1 MILLK
6 EKPKKLFKVK
16 AQLREDYLGLK
27 WRDRMILERRN
38 ADWAAMYGLN
48 SQIDTVESKKHNNQ
62 SYIMQTS
69 GLVKHRWKA
78 TESSKDWRVD
88 LIRRAEHWDWW
99 ELRNYGKFVMK
110 RRKELDSWEQTTFMP
125 EIKKNLPRWIRCC
138 LRSGSARQGER
149 LEWRKIILRSR
160 DSEQFWNVPRSQSQ
174 STSRIPSPRGML
186 CPDSGLP
193 QYTRNSM
200 GTFGNVFESPSAP
213 ERIYPSLTRDC
224 HETWRRIA
232 TRTAKFNNT
241 DSTIFQE
248 YWCLEF

>member
-1 MILLK
+1 M
-6 EKPKKLFKVK
+6 ESHRKL
-16 AQLREDYLGLK
+16 EGLTS
-27 WRDRMILERRN
+27 R
-38 ADWAAMYGLN
+38 LN
-48 SQIDTVESKKHNNQ
+48 QES
-62 SYIMQTS
+62 
-69 GLVKHRWKA
+69 
-78 TESSKDWRVD
+78 
-88 LIRRAEHWDWW
+88 RALDWW

-174 STSRIPSPRGML
+174 STLENSEPQRHALPRFWIASIYTEFDGYFWKCFWKPISSRKNLS
-186 CPDSGLP
+186 
-193 QYTRNSM
+193 
-200 GTFGNVFESPSAP
+200 V
-213 ERIYPSLTRDC
+213 LTRDC